1 MLVCRRACRPH
12 PAAPNR
18 NATHL
23 YLKILIKFAMDIM
36 CTTMPPFPLATR
48 RITLLF
54 TMGGGREQTVQ
65 QSLQCRI
72 LLGGREGVI
81 ATHPSRTC
89 TQNQPRALACA
100 QRVQPMC
107 TCTCG
112 TASHAC
118 AVYRGASN
126 LCCGRV
132 RCNILQ
138 RDSGNAWVCGERSKA
153 AQIRSIGKVATAY
166 WLGANVA

>member
-1 MLVCRRACRPH
+1 MQGNRGAGML
-12 PAAPNR
+12 
-18 NATHL
+18 
-23 YLKILIKFAMDIM
+23 ILMVMVMLMVMVLLMYVLMVMMMMVMLMLMDSSVKQQS
-36 CTTMPPFPLATR
+36 TSEN
-48 RITLLF
+48 
-54 TMGGGREQTVQ
+54 GGRD
-65 QSLQCRI
+65 CF
-72 LLGGREGVI
+72 I

-89 TQNQPRALACA
+89 TPNQPRALACA